1 MSATKI
7 QFRGIPDAAAA
18 MGWAGGHTIIA
29 DRPAGIAGGQG
40 LGFSGGQLLGLAIGG
55 CICNA
60 LQHVEHEMGVR
71 LSKVAVDVTV
81 NFSDNPRLATG
92 ATVETEVVSDDPKA
106 DIAEIVKR
114 ARAGTT
120 VGNSLP
126 RGIAITFGGHDD
138 Q

>member
-7 QFRGIPDAAAA
+7 QFRNIPDTDAAT
-18 MGWAGGHTIIA
+18 GWAGGHTIIA
-29 DRPAGIAGGQG
+29 DRPAGVAGGQG

-55 CICNA
+55 CFCNA
-60 LQHVEHEMGVR
+60 LQYVAHDMGVR
-71 LSKVAVDVTV
+71 LSKVAVDVTIS
-81 NFSDNPRLATG
+81 FSDNPRLATG
-92 ATVETEVVSDDPKA
+92 ATVETEIASDDPKA

-126 RGIAITFGGHDD
+126 RGIAVTFTGA
-138 Q
+138 

>member
-7 QFRGIPDAAAA
+7 QFRSIPDTDAAT
-18 MGWAGGHTIIA
+18 GWAGGHTIIA
-29 DRPAGIAGGQG
+29 DRPAGVAGGQG

-55 CICNA
+55 CFCNA
-60 LQHVEHEMGVR
+60 LQYVAHDMGVR
-71 LSKVAVDVTV
+71 LSKVAVDVTIS
-81 NFSDNPRLATG
+81 FSDNPRLATG
-92 ATVETEVVSDDPKA
+92 ATVETEIASDDPKA

-126 RGIAITFGGHDD
+126 RGIAVTFTGA
-138 Q
+138 

>member
-7 QFRGIPDAAAA
+7 QFRSIPDTDAAT
-18 MGWAGGHTIIA
+18 GWAGGHTIIA
-29 DRPAGIAGGQG
+29 DRPAGVAGGQG

-55 CICNA
+55 CFCNA
-60 LQHVEHEMGVR
+60 LQYVAHDMGVR
-71 LSKVAVDVTV
+71 LTKVAVDVTIS
-81 NFSDNPRLATG
+81 FSDNPRLATG
-92 ATVETEVVSDDPKA
+92 ATVETEIASDDPKA

-126 RGIAITFGGHDD
+126 RGIAVTFTGA
-138 Q
+138 